1 MAEQKLTPIDLL
13 VKLEKKSLKA
23 AKGLPQQK
31 AVEATWS
38 GISFRVGD
46 LNMVTPLDQ
55 VNEILHYPA
64 LTIFPG
70 SKSWIKGVANVRGTL
85 LAVTDL
91 NHFLGNAPTQVVNK
105 SRILVYR
112 REELAIGLLVNS
124 VSGMKHFTDGEKVT
138 AVSKFDESVRHYVL
152 GAYKQG
158 GEESLVFNMNALVE
172 DPSFFRVAV

>member
-1 MAEQKLTPIDLL
+1 MAVQTLTPLELL
-13 VKLEKKSLKA
+13 LDLEKKSLKV

-31 AVEATWS
+31 TVQATWS
-38 GISFRVGD
+38 GICFRVGG
-46 LNMVTPLDQ
+46 LNMVTALDQ
-55 VNEILHYPA
+55 VNEILHYPT
-64 LTIFPG
+64 LTAFPG

-91 NHFLGNAPTQVVNK
+91 NQFLGKPPTQVVNK

-112 REELAIGLLVNS
+112 RDELAIGLLVNS
-124 VSGMKHFTDGEKVT
+124 VFGMKHFTADEKVS
-138 AVSKFDESVRHYVL
+138 AVSKFDESIRHYVQ
-152 GAYKQG
+152 GAFKQN